1 MTSYKPFL
9 ALLASAMAVI
19 AFSAFGVSAAAAST
33 TEECRVPE
41 PGEEPTA
48 AHFID
53 SNCEIKGGPETVFR
67 TVKVKEN
74 SVLKRTST
82 ITPIFHTKLH
92 GIPTEISCEA
102 MSGNKTVSN
111 QLVEGKPGFVGE
123 GKMVFSGCVVSAPP
137 KCSVNSSSFETVLL
151 SESSEDLKEAQRT
164 LFAPK
169 EGTKL
174 ATIALEGEG
183 CEVSGTYTVEGKLRS
198 QTVDIHTEEFGL
210 LSGSEAIIK
219 GGLLEPTSFEP
230 AFFFHDATAS
240 TGKTIVRELP

>member
-1 MTSYKPFL
+1 MTLRKPFL
-9 ALLASAMAVI
+9 ALLASAMAVV
-19 AFSAFGVSAAAAST
+19 AFSAFGVSAATAST
-33 TEECRVPE
+33 TEECKIPE
-41 PGEEPTA
+41 VGEEFTSG
-48 AHFID
+48 HFLD
-53 SNCEIKGGPETVFR
+53 SNCEMKSGAEGAFH
-67 TVKVKEN
+67 TVKVKE
-74 SVLKRTST
+74 SSLLKRTST
-82 ITPIFHTKLH
+82 IFPVFQAELH

-123 GKMVFSGCVVSAPP
+123 GKMVFTGCSVVAPP
-137 KCSVNSSSFETVLL
+137 KCSVSSGGFETVLL

-183 CEVSGTYTVEGKLRS
+183 CEVSGSYTVEGKLRS

-210 LSGSEAIIK
+210 LSGSEATIK
-219 GGLLEPTSFEP
+219 GGGTFLPHFI
-230 AFFFHDATAS
+230 FHDATAS
-240 TGKTIVRELP
+240 NGKTVVRELP